1 MDKQE
6 CILFSI
12 GELRSLFVEVV
23 MQLELYT
30 VTLYRQGDVELIL
43 TQRCENRHVM
53 EEIARKYIEQ
63 GLADSMGAIGVLSEA

>member
-1 MDKQE
+1 
-6 CILFSI
+6 
-12 GELRSLFVEVV
+12 